1 MDLNKRYHDLDALRA
16 FAMLLGIALH
26 GFCSF
31 FPLPIWPAQ
40 DAYKPEIDL
49 PENFVHFF
57 NSMGF
62 EVASSFNP
70 FWVGLTSV
78 HGFRMQLFFLISGF
92 FAAMLIK
99 KRGLKNLFRH
109 RFKRIFLPLVISL
122 PIIWIAIIPVGIYG
136 GVKKGGGQRNLK

>member
-78 HGFRMQLFFLISGF
+78 HGFRMQLFSLLVDFL
-92 FAAMLIK
+92 
-99 KRGLKNLFRH
+99 R
-109 RFKRIFLPLVISL
+109 PC
-122 PIIWIAIIPVGIYG
+122 
-136 GVKKGGGQRNLK
+136 